1 MLAFRVQSNFRVT
14 LVLVPGMPGNECHK
28 QVLVLLEVPFV
39 ARNADDVSLP
49 CPVLVWELTA
59 SPPCPGSG
67 VWLVPGFTFT
77 TPLLCATTIDRLTR
91 WPYILIAASL
101 DAMSSK
107 QIRTREKVRNSER
120 MTDTS

>member
-14 LVLVPGMPGNECHK
+14 LVLVPGTPGNEYHK

-49 CPVLVWELTA
+49 CPMLVWELTA
-59 SPPCPGSG
+59 SPPSPGSG
-67 VWLVPGFTFT
+67 VWFPPGFTT
-77 TPLLCATTIDRLTR
+77 LTLCATTGDRSLLT
-91 WPYILIAASL
+91 AASL
-101 DAMSSK
+101 GTMNSEK
-107 QIRTREKVRNSER
+107 TRPREKVRSSER